1 MLAVALIGYLT
12 ITVLVG
18 ILASRF
24 VNDSRD
30 YVLAGRRLPMFLAA
44 SAMFATWFGSETIL
58 GASSEFVTHGLLG
71 VIEDPFGASLCLL
84 LIGIFFARPLY
95 RMDILTF
102 GDFYRVKYNQKVELI
117 ASIFLVLSYF
127 GWIAA
132 QLIAMGIII
141 NVIFDLPIAI
151 GVLVSAA
158 TMLLYTYFGGMW
170 SVSITDFMQTVIIIG
185 GLIYLTVDVLINSN
199 GITPIIEQAPEHF
212 FDMLPEPDFYSII
225 YYITAWITIGLG
237 SIPQQD
243 VFQRVMSAKTER
255 IAVRA
260 SYLGAFM
267 YLTVAMMPLLI
278 VLSTRLL
285 QPDLAGLG
293 DTQLTLPM
301 MVLNHSSTWIKVLF
315 FGALLSAILSTC
327 SGATLAPATIL
338 AENLIRPFI
347 RQINDRQF
355 LLILRLSVV
364 FITLIAVVLALVRS
378 NIYEL
383 VGESSI
389 LSLVSL
395 FVPMVAALYW
405 KRATATGALLSMISG
420 IVTWLIFQFFNFE
433 LPGVMSALA
442 VSGIFMVAGSL
453 AFGKSKAAAESLAEI
468 SLSEKP

>member
-1 MLAVALIGYLT
+1 MLATSLIIYLL
-12 ITVLVG
+12 ITVAVG
-18 ILASRF
+18 IFASRF
-24 VNDSRD
+24 VNNSRD
-30 YVLAGRRLPMFLAA
+30 FVLAGRRLPLFLAA

-58 GASSEFVTHGLLG
+58 GASSEFTQHGLLG

-102 GDFYRVKYNQKVELI
+102 GDFYRIKYDQRVELV
-117 ASIFLVLSYF
+117 ASLFLIISYF

-141 NVIFDLPIAI
+141 NVIFGLSIPA
-151 GVLVSAA
+151 GVLLSAA

-185 GLIYLTVDVLINSN
+185 GLVYLSIDILMDSGGFAPLVETVPD
-199 GITPIIEQAPEHF
+199 HF
-212 FDMLPEPDFYSII
+212 FNMLPEAEFTPIL
-225 YYITAWITIGLG
+225 YYLTAWITIGLG

-243 VFQRVMSAKTER
+243 VFQRVMSAKSER
-255 IAVRA
+255 VAVHSA
-260 SYLGAFM
+260 YLGAVM

-278 VLSTRLL
+278 ALSARIAHPELANL
-285 QPDLAGLG
+285 PDI
-293 DTQLTLPM
+293 QLTLPM
-301 MVLNHSSTWIKVLF
+301 MVLQHDNMLIKVLF
-315 FGALLSAILSTC
+315 FGALLSAILSTS

-338 AENLIRPFI
+338 AENLIRPYWKNM
-347 RQINDRQF
+347 NDKQF

-364 FITLIAVVLALVRS
+364 VITLLSVSLALART

-395 FVPMVAALYW
+395 FVPMVAGLYW
-405 KRATATGALLSMISG
+405 KRATPAGAMWSMISG
-420 IVTWLIFQFFNFE
+420 IVTWLVLLLLFPDF
-433 LPGVMSALA
+433 PGTIPALA
-442 VSGIFMVAGSL
+442 VSTVTMIAGSL
-453 AFGKSKAAAESLAEI
+453 ITTPESLPEQETAG
-468 SLSEKP
+468 S